1 MFKCQHFTF
10 IKLMHRFRINLDIMI
25 CKLDFAKLHAYQRVL
40 HTNKKDRCT
49 IPCINTLKKNI
60 LKVHCSTT
68 CIPVSSIPNRGISP
82 HFPTFLSTREKG
94 GQTLFRSHR
103 DIPSSFLQK
112 IKKKKKKRFPKK
124 PITRL
129 RTEETKIPISRLFEL
144 RNFSPPLFESAGF
157 VVMAKRVVSREE
169 RSEGD
174 PLWSGTVLY
183 RILSDYAKSLMEI
196 TVVSKWRED
205 ILTVPRELR

>member
-1 MFKCQHFTF
+1 MFKCQHFAF
-10 IKLMHRFRINLDIMI
+10 IKLISMHRFRINLDIVI

-68 CIPVSSIPNRGISP
+68 CIPVSNIPNRGISP
-82 HFPTFLSTREKG
+82 HFPTFLSTREKE

-112 IKKKKKKRFPKK
+112 IKKKKKTVSK
-124 PITRL
+124 
-129 RTEETKIPISRLFEL
+129 ETDHKASNGGNKNPHKSVIRAPEFL
-144 RNFSPPLFESAGF
+144 SPPFESAGF
-157 VVMAKRVVSREE
+157 VVMAKRVVSREK

-174 PLWSGTVLY
+174 PL
-183 RILSDYAKSLMEI
+183 
-196 TVVSKWRED
+196 
-205 ILTVPRELR
+205 